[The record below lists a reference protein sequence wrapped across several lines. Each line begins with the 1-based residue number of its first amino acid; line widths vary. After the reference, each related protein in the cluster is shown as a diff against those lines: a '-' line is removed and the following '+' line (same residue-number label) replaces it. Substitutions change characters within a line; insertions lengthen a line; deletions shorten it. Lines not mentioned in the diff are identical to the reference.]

1 MPSTIPILR
10 TRRERRLAGQRV
22 HEVRRRNAFLSLG
35 MILSL
40 LIAAL
45 IIVIAFSYVGLTRD
59 LPSTQLLPTLLNP
72 PNGLLLQPTRI
83 YDRTGKNIIFT
94 FAPASGA
101 PESRRYI
108 PLSEANPQYLP
119 KSLADAVIAKI
130 DPTFWNHAGY
140 SLADLTNPDSHPTI
154 AQRLVS
160 DLLLFNDPPTLQRAL
175 RERILAAQITA
186 QYGRTQILEWY
197 LNSANFG
204 RYTFGADA
212 AAQLYFGKSAT
223 QLSTAESA
231 ILAAVSDSPSLNPY
245 DAPQTALERGRATL
259 NLMRTQKLLSDEAT
273 ANALGESPLFQ
284 TPTPPQ
290 PQVAPA
296 FINLLLTQLDSRF
309 PRQRIERGGLTII
322 STLDEE
328 IQKQSSCVSAFY
340 AARLAGLPDPLIICD
355 GLRFLP
361 ALPPGVKVPD
371 SSASALIT
379 DPKTGQIL
387 AAVGETF
394 RAQETPLI
402 AAHNPGSA
410 LDAFVYLTAFTRGLS
425 PASLIWDIPGKT
437 NVQNF
442 DGAYHGPIRL
452 RVALANDYQAPTA
465 QLLSQ
470 MGVDNVS
477 RIAESFGVSRE
488 ADAQLSLLNAA
499 GAYGVFAQQGV
510 YYGQEFDEKFEPVS
524 VLKVEGNDGSIWL
537 DWTTPQAK
545 PVVTPG
551 LAYLINHALSD
562 ETARWPSLGQPNSTQ
577 IDRPTGVKLGQTE
590 DALDTWAIGYS
601 PARVVA
607 VWTGAHAKSDLSPR
621 LPAVLWNA
629 LMQIASQNLLPEG
642 WDVPADVSV
651 INVCDPSGMLPTANC
666 PNLVSEVFL
675 NGNEPVQSD
684 NMYRKFS
691 INRETGLL
699 ATVFTLPQLIEER
712 VYLVVPSDARSWAEG
727 AGLEIPPTNYD
738 VIQSPRVD
746 ENVNITSPDLFSEVH
761 GSVEIKGTAAG
772 TDFVSYRVLVGQ
784 GLNPQEWIQV
794 AEGNEPI
801 TSNLLATWDT
811 TGFSGLYAVQLQV
824 VRIDQKVDTAII
836 QVTVKQ

>member
-10 TRRERRLAGQRV
+10 ARRERRLSRQRAS
-22 HEVRRRNAFLSLG
+22 EVRKRNALLSAG

-45 IIVIAFSYVGLTRD
+45 ILITAFLYVSLTRD
-59 LPSTQLLPTLLNP
+59 LPSTRILPALLNP
-72 PNGLLLQPTRI
+72 PDGLLLQPTRI
-83 YDRTGKNIIFT
+83 YDRTGRTIIFT
-94 FAPASGA
+94 FASNDSP
-101 PESRRYI
+101 RRYI

-119 KSLADAVIAKI
+119 NSLADAVVAKT
-130 DPTFWNHAGY
+130 DPDFWNHTGY
-140 SLADLTNPDSHPTI
+140 SLADLINPDSHPTI
-154 AQRLVS
+154 AQRLVF
-160 DLLLFNDPPTLQRAL
+160 DLLLFNDPPTIQRAL
-175 RERILAAQITA
+175 RERILAVQITA
-186 QYGRTQILEWY
+186 QYGRSQILEWY

-204 RYTFGADA
+204 RYAFGVDA

-223 QLSTAESA
+223 QLTTAESA

-245 DAPQTALERGRATL
+245 DAPQTAFERGRETL
-259 NLMRTQKLLSDEAT
+259 KLMQTQKLLSDEAT
-273 ANALGESPLFQ
+273 ANALGESPVFQ
-284 TPTPPQ
+284 TPPPAK
-290 PQVAPA
+290 PQVASA
-296 FINLLLTQLDSRF
+296 FINLLLAQLDSRF
-309 PRQRIERGGLTII
+309 PRERIERGGLTII
-322 STLDEE
+322 STLDYDV
-328 IQKQSSCVSAFY
+328 QRQSSCVSAFY
-340 AARLAGLPDPLIICD
+340 AARLAGLPEPVIQCD
-355 GLRFLP
+355 ALRFLP
-361 ALPPGVKVPD
+361 ALPPGIKVTD
-371 SSASALIT
+371 SSASAIIT

-394 RAQETPLI
+394 QAQETPLI

-410 LDAFVYLTAFTRGLS
+410 LDAFVYLTGFTRGLS

-442 DGAYHGPIRL
+442 DGEYHGPIRL

-470 MGVDNVS
+470 MGADNVS
-477 RIAESFGVSRE
+477 RIAASFGVSRD

-524 VLKVEGNDGSIWL
+524 VLRVEGNDGSIWL

-551 LAYLINHALSD
+551 LAYLMNHALSD
-562 ETARWPSLGQPNSTQ
+562 ETARWPSLGQPNVTEM
-577 IDRPTGVKLGQTE
+577 DRPAGMKLGQTE

-607 VWTGAHAKSDLSPR
+607 VWTGAHEKSDLSPR
-621 LPAVLWNA
+621 VPAVLWNA

-642 WDVPADVSV
+642 WAVPADVSV

-712 VYLVVPSDARSWAEG
+712 VYLVVPSDARSWAES

-738 VIQSPRVD
+738 VIQSPRFD
-746 ENVNITSPDLFSEVH
+746 KNVNITSPDLFSEVS
-761 GSVEIKGTAAG
+761 GDVQLKGTAAG
-772 TDFVSYRVLVGQ
+772 ADFVSYRILVGQ
-784 GLNPQEWIQV
+784 GLNPQEWIQI
-794 AEGNEPI
+794 AEGNEPV
-801 TSNLLATWDT
+801 SNDTLAEWNTANL
-811 TGFSGLYAVQLQV
+811 SGLYAVQLQV
-824 VRIDQKVDTAII
+824 VRTDQKVDTAII
-836 QVTVKQ
+836 QVTVK